1 MDRFVALLI
10 PCTLFTIM
18 FSLSLGL
25 PPDSLE
31 QLWRRRALLWRVL
44 LGSCLLVPLMA
55 MVVLK
60 LPAGELMSKPTRFA
74 IALMALSPS
83 APLTLRKAGKAGGHS
98 SLAAGLQV
106 SAAIA
111 AIISIPV
118 MAMLFTHASGVDGW
132 DIQPYHVAQQI
143 GVSQVLP
150 LGIGLLVRQYL
161 PGWSEARAGFFS
173 KLANV
178 LLLVLV
184 VVVLVKL
191 TPFLLSF
198 ARHEL
203 FSIVVMAALVLASM
217 AMGYA
222 LAGGNPKE
230 QTTAALVISM
240 RNPGLALLFAEL
252 YGPSMTGLKLG
263 ILAYLL
269 VTVLVQI
276 PFTIWSQKKLSTL

>member
-1 MDRFVALLI
+1 MDRFLALLI

-60 LPAGELMSKPTRFA
+60 LPAGELISKPTRFA
-74 IALMALSPS
+74 IALLALSPS
-83 APLTLRKAGKAGGHS
+83 APLTLRKSGKAGGHS

-111 AIISIPV
+111 AIVSIPV
-118 MAMLFTHASGVDGW
+118 MATLFTHASGVDGW
-132 DIQPYHVAQQI
+132 DIGPYHVAKQI

-150 LGIGLLVRQYL
+150 LGIGLLVRQFL
-161 PGWSEARAGFFS
+161 PSWAEAKAGFFE

-178 LLLVLV
+178 LLLVIV
-184 VVVLVKL
+184 VVVLVRL
-191 TPFLLSF
+191 SPMLLSF
-198 ARHEL
+198 ARNEL

-217 AMGYA
+217 AIGYA
-222 LAGGNPKE
+222 LAGSDPKE
-230 QTTAALVISM
+230 QTTAALVTSM
-240 RNPGLALLFAEL
+240 RNPGLALLFAQL
-252 YGPSMTGLKLG
+252 YGPSMIGLKIG